1 MTAERLRLRWALL
14 FIGGVLGVFLLTA
27 PERVSRHTASEA
39 PSQVC
44 ALEQVPSVGPGPCA
58 ELAQSDPS
66 RQPAGETAWLT
77 QC

>member
-1 MTAERLRLRWALL
+1 MSIARFKLGWALL
-14 FIGGVLGVFLLTA
+14 FIGGVLGVFFLTA

-39 PSQVC
+39 PIQVC
-44 ALEQVPSVGPGPCA
+44 TLEQVPSAGPEPCA